1 MRSTEE
7 IKERVELAIVEAIN
21 KRSQLVNEPENLIP
35 AFIQNLT
42 NTITEI
48 VLDEIE
54 FRRRY

>member
-21 KRSQLVNEPENLIP
+21 KRSELVNEPENLIP
-35 AFIQNLT
+35 VFIQNLT